1 MNLSLLLFFAVACR
15 WFSLLSSSHICISVI
30 IFDVAM
36 KLRSFELVQKGFHL
50 ACISMFHADL
60 LLVFQMFADNNQEV
74 HRESLDAI
82 REVRRVSSLENDNL
96 FLLIC
101 KSMVFNL
108 WSLPF
113 RTNCYYITS
122 NKILQLSQSDSVLK
136 ASPRRHLGV
145 QADPARLGLQCRLV
159 A

>member
-15 WFSLLSSSHICISVI
+15 WFSLLSSSHICIPVI

-50 ACISMFHADL
+50 ACISMFHVDL
-60 LLVFQMFADNNQEV
+60 LLVFQMFADHNLEI

-82 REVRRVSSLENDNL
+82 PEVSRVSSLQNNN
-96 FLLIC
+96 FILLIC
-101 KSMVFNL
+101 KSMIFNL

-113 RTNCYYITS
+113 RINCYNVTS
-122 NKILQLSQSDSVLK
+122 NKMLRLLQSNVTMLDKVCSCSSWSITMHWILENS
-136 ASPRRHLGV
+136 
-145 QADPARLGLQCRLV
+145 
-159 A
+159 